1 MDAGKEG
8 TMSNKVTVKV
18 VSQLEKL
25 HYQGIRPNRDASIGA
40 MGRLVNQN
48 PLRKEKSEEVSPPK
62 LKNAVS
68 FKLKELNDLIPPE
81 AKAPEVVHFAP
92 LISEF
97 SRMDDKDL
105 RSRRNLFFS
114 EVESGK
120 EELVQKYGNSVPVTE
135 IEELS
140 KRMSKYDVQYWKIQ
154 IVTTR
159 TSDTPFEGSSMNKDG
174 VFTCTR
180 KSKTIY
186 RSTPISKEEAEHLAS
201 VLNAAEPIDGTTV
214 RETRLPN
221 NRRAIV
227 CRTDNGKIM
236 FRIEETSVSNVSYH
250 KRE

>member
-1 MDAGKEG
+1 
-8 TMSNKVTVKV
+8 MSNKVTVKV

-48 PLRKEKSEEVSPPK
+48 PLRKEKSQEVSPPK
-62 LKNAVS
+62 LRNAVS
-68 FKLKELNDLIPPE
+68 FKLMELVDSISPE
-81 AKAPEVVHFAP
+81 AKAPEVLHFAP
-92 LISEF
+92 LINEF
-97 SRMDDKDL
+97 SKMDDKDL

-114 EVESGK
+114 EVEAGK
-120 EELVQKYGNSVPVTE
+120 EELVQKHGNSVPVTE

-186 RSTPISKEEAEHLAS
+186 RSTPISKEEAEHLTS
-201 VLNAAEPIDGTTV
+201 VLNTAKPVTGNSVEMRT
-214 RETRLPN
+214 LPN
-221 NRRAIV
+221 NKRAIV
-227 CRTDNGKIM
+227 CRSDNGKIM
-236 FRIEETSVSNVSYH
+236 FRIEDTSNTSVSYH